1 MTYSSYS
8 NYLEYKNHKKK
19 ACACNNIFS
28 SYERYDRT
36 LNCNRAWWTNDG
48 LKKRIANSPCKA
60 LAPTLTHVRFSDN
73 NDDDSAPGPKSSIEF
88 CCKS

>member
-19 ACACNNIFS
+19 AYACNNNFP
-28 SYERYDRT
+28 SYERYNRT

-60 LAPTLTHVRFSDN
+60 LAPTLTHLHFSSNN
-73 NDDDSAPGPKSSIEF
+73 NDGTAPKTNSSIEF
-88 CCKS
+88 CCKN